1 MTRSAEES
9 KKLNEI
15 QSGAIII
22 SASGMCDAGRIKH
35 HLKHNLWR
43 EESSIVFVGFQ
54 AQGTLGRLIID
65 GHKKVRIHG
74 EQIAVNAQ
82 IHNLDGFS
90 AHADQNALLKW
101 VESFKR
107 LPKEIFLVH
116 GEQEGMEVFKN
127 KLKEKFDIKINIPE
141 FNQEFDITHGKVKM
155 HGVERPSEKD
165 AALVYA
171 RIINKLSELYRV
183 NLERQ
188 ELNELYEK
196 LKSIEKAI

>member
-1 MTRSAEES
+1 MDGRLLSKIYVDSPLAISASAIFKTSVKYFDDQTKSAIDEIWQSPDVLNRFVMTRSAEES

-43 EESSIVFVGFQ
+43 EESSIVYVGFQ

-65 GHKKVRIHG
+65 GHKRVRIHG

-107 LPKEIFLVH
+107 LPKEIFLS
-116 GEQEGMEVFKN
+116 MAN
-127 KLKEKFDIKINIPE
+127 KKEWKYLKIN
-141 FNQEFDITHGKVKM
+141 
-155 HGVERPSEKD
+155 
-165 AALVYA
+165 
-171 RIINKLSELYRV
+171 
-183 NLERQ
+183 
-188 ELNELYEK
+188 
-196 LKSIEKAI
+196 